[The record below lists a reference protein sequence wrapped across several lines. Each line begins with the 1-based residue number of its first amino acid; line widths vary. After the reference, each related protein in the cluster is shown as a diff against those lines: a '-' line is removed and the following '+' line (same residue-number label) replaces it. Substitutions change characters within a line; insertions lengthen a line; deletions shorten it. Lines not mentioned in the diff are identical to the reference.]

1 MIWPPMLFN
10 TFNYSFQEKK
20 TQTPSTS
27 LCHSHTA
34 AADSLFQL
42 PLGCFLNSTCVR
54 LNLPYLSYF
63 FTIPI
68 FYVSS
73 LISLPE
79 IQAQIFSVSLHSP
92 KFTHIQWSSCS
103 LILLEFLLCP
113 TPPFNFLILS
123 LFCLEFYFTF
133 YPFYC
138 ILSLNDASPGHPILP
153 AHSCLLV
160 HCCKP
165 LLFSYLYP
173 LQWVLTAYPTNPKAL
188 PWLSSPSTDQ
198 VVPKFYAPRSS
209 LPSPYTVKNY
219 TYHS

>member
-1 MIWPPMLFN
+1 M
-10 TFNYSFQEKK
+10 
-20 TQTPSTS
+20 
-27 LCHSHTA
+27 
-34 AADSLFQL
+34 
-42 PLGCFLNSTCVR
+42 
-54 LNLPYLSYF
+54 
-63 FTIPI
+63 
-68 FYVSS
+68 
-73 LISLPE
+73 
-79 IQAQIFSVSLHSP
+79 
-92 KFTHIQWSSCS
+92 
-103 LILLEFLLCP
+103 
-113 TPPFNFLILS
+113 S

-198 VVPKFYAPRSS
+198 VVPNFYAPRSS

-219 TYHS
+219 TYHSWMNLVNYALVMLLPSCGQKASPLFPLGEMFFPSKGNPDVNLRWIFPFSTCQNFYSYIHIQTKDTHVLKLKFLMVFDFMLQLFLPPPYLL